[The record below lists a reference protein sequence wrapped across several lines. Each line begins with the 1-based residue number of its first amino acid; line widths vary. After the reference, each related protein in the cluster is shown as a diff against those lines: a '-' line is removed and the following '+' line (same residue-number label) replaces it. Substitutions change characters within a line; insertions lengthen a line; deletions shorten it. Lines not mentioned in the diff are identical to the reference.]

1 MPLNLRPM
9 THEDLGE
16 VKRIQARIT
25 RQPVPQPW
33 MDMLAE
39 HVDKIYRL
47 GFVAEEDGALVG
59 FILGEIKI
67 GGFGTELS
75 GWLELVG
82 VDPEHMGSGVGA
94 ALAEVLFAALLKRGV
109 QKVYTAVR
117 WDSGDML
124 AFFKK
129 VGFDQSSFINL
140 RRTNQAD

>member
-1 MPLNLRPM
+1 VKLRPL
-9 THEDLGE
+9 THEDLSE
-16 VKRIQARIT
+16 VQRIQARIT
-25 RQPVPQPW
+25 RQEVPQAW

-39 HVDKIYRL
+39 HVDKNYRL
-47 GFVAEEDGALVG
+47 GFVAREEDVLLG

-82 VDPEHMGSGVGA
+82 VEPEYMGSGVGA
-94 ALAEVLFAALLKRGV
+94 ALAEALFQALKERGV
-109 QKVYTAVR
+109 KEVYTAVR

-129 VGFDQSSFINL
+129 VGFDQSVFINL
-140 RRTNQAD
+140 CRKS

>member
-9 THEDLGE
+9 SSGDLGE
-16 VKRIQARIT
+16 VQRIQARIT

-39 HVDKIYRL
+39 HVGKTYRL
-47 GFVAEEDGALVG
+47 GFVAEQDGILLG

-94 ALAEVLFAALLKRGV
+94 ALAELLFATLQERGV
-109 QKVYTAVR
+109 KDVYTAVR

-129 VGFDQSSFINL
+129 LGFDQSLFINL
-140 RRTNQAD
+140 RLTL

>member
-1 MPLNLRPM
+1 VPLNLRPM
-9 THEDLGE
+9 TQEDLSE
-16 VKRIQARIT
+16 VQRIQARIT

-47 GFVAEEDGALVG
+47 GYVAEENGAVLG

-82 VDPEHMGSGVGA
+82 VEPNHMGSGMGA
-94 ALAEVLFAALLKRGV
+94 ALVEALFNALRERGV
-109 QKVYTAVR
+109 QEIYTAVR

-129 VGFDQSSFINL
+129 LGFDQSAFINL
-140 RRTNQAD
+140 RLKD

>member
-1 MPLNLRPM
+1 MPLNLRAM
-9 THEDLGE
+9 TRDDLDE

-39 HVDKIYRL
+39 HVDKIFRL
-47 GFVAEEDGALVG
+47 SFVAEEGGTLRG

-82 VDPEHMGSGVGA
+82 VEPEHMGSGVGA
-94 ALAEVLFAALLKRGV
+94 ALTEILFNTLRQRGV
-109 QKVYTAVR
+109 KDVHTAVR

-129 VGFDQSSFINL
+129 LGFDQSLFINL
-140 RRTNQAD
+140 RLKL